1 MCTAISSSRS
11 EDEWLTVEQE
21 LSELREHHQRTLKD
35 YARMEQR
42 LENLQ
47 SELEMMRSQGKIYNG
62 ESEYSQSSGFHTTTN
77 SNLCLEE
84 TTHSLPDLHF
94 NLQSST
100 PISSRDHQAI
110 SDLKIRLETLEKQNM
125 TLLEENSQLKEE
137 NKKISVGKKEEAMR
151 ELYEREIETLKES
164 KLKLAEE
171 LKAHKQSKSSL
182 VHVSITYQQ
191 CVCIVLLLF

>member
-1 MCTAISSSRS
+1 MDNNLFLCTAISSSRS

-47 SELEMMRSQGKIYNG
+47 SELEMMRSQGKMYNG
-62 ESEYSQSSGFHTTTN
+62 ESEYSQSSGFHTATN
-77 SNLCLEE
+77 SNHCLED

-94 NLQSST
+94 SLQSST
-100 PISSRDHQAI
+100 PISISSREHQAI
-110 SDLKIRLETLEKQNM
+110 SDLKIRLETLEKQN
-125 TLLEENSQLKEE
+125 TSLLEENSQLKEE

-171 LKAHKQSKSSL
+171 LKTHKQSKFSL
-182 VHVSITYQQ
+182 VYVS
-191 CVCIVLLLF
+191 